1 MPIPFRLVK
10 LFHLF
15 FSLNLFLKKSGVC
28 VSIGED
34 AKVTIT
40 SAPTAPTR
48 HSGFGILQGVKLEF
62 LLFRVHNV
70 TGLPSISECLN
81 RGASIIQQS
90 PVFSL
95 LPFAFNLTFLLRL
108 HTGW

>member
-15 FSLNLFLKKSGVC
+15 FPFNLFLKKSGAC
-28 VSIGED
+28 VPIGEE
-34 AKVTIT
+34 AKVPTT
-40 SAPTAPTR
+40 SVLTAPTR

-70 TGLPSISECLN
+70 TGLPSILECLIAPPPLF
-81 RGASIIQQS
+81 GIAQS
-90 PVFSL
+90 SVFYLS
-95 LPFAFNLTFLLRL
+95 PST
-108 HTGW
+108 